1 MNLTDFIAKYDSQN
15 QFKVLVETYTQIDSA
30 WNNRFDLENLK
41 NLKFSNIVVSGLGGS
56 AISGDLIG
64 NFLKD
69 ELSLPY
75 FVNRN
80 YTLPRFADSST
91 LLVISSYSG
100 NTEETISVLQ
110 EGIEKKCPI
119 VCLSTGGKVGEIA
132 QQKKIPL
139 VGMTAGFQPRYSLGL
154 SFFSLLKIFI
164 QLGLVP
170 PQDTVVEKIQN
181 LWKEKGKEYSSENNI
196 AANCAEQLIGFI
208 PVIYSA
214 ADLTSAAG
222 YRFKCQLNE
231 NSKLHAFHHV
241 IPELNHNEIIG
252 WESFNSNQ
260 FNAKLINILDESYH
274 PQVKKRFEITTELAA
289 KKGLEFMNIESEEDD
304 FKVRLMDLIYL
315 FDWISYYTAV
325 LRGFDPS
332 EIDNIH
338 TLKERLS
345 L

>member
-1 MNLTDFIAKYDSQN
+1 MNLKDYTAKYDSQN
-15 QFKVLVETYTQIDSA
+15 QFNVLVETYKQVDSA
-30 WNNRFDLENLK
+30 WTNEIDVEKLK
-41 NLKFSNIVVSGLGGS
+41 IKKFKNIIVSGLGGS
-56 AISGDLIG
+56 AISGDLLG

-69 ELSLPY
+69 ELTLPY
-75 FVNRN
+75 LVNRN
-80 YTLPRFADSST
+80 YSLPKYADKNT
-91 LLVISSYSG
+91 LLIISSYSG
-100 NTEETISVLQ
+100 NTEETISVLE
-110 EGIEKKCPI
+110 EGIKKKCSL
-119 VCLSTGGKVGEIA
+119 VCVSTGGKVQEIA
-132 QQKKIPL
+132 EKKKIPL
-139 VGMTAGFQPRYSLGL
+139 VRMTPGFQPRYALGTG
-154 SFFSLLKIFI
+154 FFSLLKIFV

-170 PQDTVVEKIQN
+170 PQDEVVEKI
-181 LWKEKGKEYSSENNI
+181 KEVWQKKGKEYSEENNI
-196 AANCAEQLIGFI
+196 AFICAEQLIGFI

-231 NSKLHAFHHV
+231 NSKLHSFHHV

-274 PQVKKRFEITTELAA
+274 PQVKKRFEITTVLAA
-289 KKGLEFMNIESEEDD
+289 KKGLEYMNIESEEDE

-332 EIDNIH
+332 EIDNIL
-338 TLKERLS
+338 TLKEKLS
-345 L
+345 